1 MAKKP
6 DQSKD
11 TSIVVQGVLCV
22 LCTLIGAFYPTLL
35 DWSKTTEERSTSFV
49 DGELQTEARRTYP
62 FSPISVVL
70 VNDFIQLSIALCFVA
85 KKDGLNQLFANRGL
99 VLTMVP
105 LGAIYGIGELLTLR
119 SVQKGSGPVYVVIA
133 NMKLVIAALMSRVFF
148 GRVVAMPCI
157 RWVELV
163 LVSVAAAGYTVAE
176 AQEAGSAGA
185 QWNWEGAWMA
195 LAKSSLVA
203 FTSVF
208 CEHTYKNNRFHSV
221 LCLQALW
228 GFVTIVCLISASFA
242 GLVAPN
248 FAHELHNDNGAAS
261 LLGGGPYL
269 PLCASSVHAACL
281 GQISALG
288 ATTGVCQCVDKRGWD
303 AYTLLTIVADLSNAV
318 SSALIFK
325 KLSAVAKYVCRATS
339 AVPMYLFYCLAGH
352 KAFNPKTFLIVVYLC
367 VQVSAYT
374 VQRNRENSA
383 ADIAKSANFAQHYAA
398 SSPGGAVDASM
409 VVSTEE
415 VTAEDGLRQRNT
427 PHPG

>member
-1 MAKKP
+1 
-6 DQSKD
+6 
-11 TSIVVQGVLCV
+11 VVQGILCV

-35 DWSKTTEERSTSFV
+35 DWSKTTEERSTSLV

-70 VNDFIQLSIALCFVA
+70 VNDFIQVSIAMCFVA
-85 KKDGLNQLFANRGL
+85 KKDGLDQLFANRGL

-105 LGAIYGIGELLTLR
+105 LGAIYGIGELMTLR

-133 NMKLVIAALMSRVFF
+133 NMKLVVAALMSRAFF

-163 LVSVAAAGYTVAE
+163 LISVAAAGYTIAE
-176 AQEAGSAGA
+176 AQEAGSVGA

-208 CEHTYKNNRFHSV
+208 CEHTYKNNKFHSV

-228 GFVTIVCLISASFA
+228 GFVTIFCLISASFA
-242 GLVAPN
+242 GFVAPI
-248 FAHELHNDNGAAS
+248 FSLELHNEDGAAS
-261 LLGGGPYL
+261 LLGSGPYF

-281 GQISALG
+281 GQLSAPG
-288 ATTGVCQCVDKRGWD
+288 ATAGVCQCIDKRGWD
-303 AYTLLTIVADLSNAV
+303 AYTLLTILADLSNAV

-339 AVPMYLFYCLAGH
+339 AVPMYLFYCLAGR
-352 KAFNPKTFLIVVYLC
+352 KTWNPKTFLIVVYLC